1 MPDKNQ
7 NSSASHA
14 QNSSASHAQKLG
26 VVIVGHVDHGKST
39 LIGRLLFDTNS
50 FMEGKYEEIKR
61 SCERRNVPFEW
72 SFLLDAFQAERDQ
85 AITIDTTQIWFKS
98 DKRPYMIIDAP
109 GHREFLKNMIS
120 GAAFADAAILVVD
133 AKEGVR
139 EQTKR
144 HAYLLHL
151 LGLKQIVV
159 VINKMDAVDYSAA
172 RFGEVSAE
180 ITAYLKGIGV
190 TPHSI
195 IPIAARHG
203 ENIAK
208 RSDQMDWYQGRIL
221 LDTLDT
227 FDPIL
232 PAVERPLRFPVQDVY
247 RFDEIR
253 YIVGRLESGIIRKG
267 DQLTFSPS
275 NRTAKVVSVEKWAS
289 KNEILEARAG
299 ESIGITLDQPIF
311 VARGDIASHGEK
323 APWLTNVFR
332 ANIFWL
338 GKKALK
344 VGNNYKIKLSTYEAV
359 VTVQSIDRVINT
371 DDLSK
376 TEKAEVNINE
386 MAEVTFRSREML
398 ALDPYSDN
406 DKMGRVVIIE
416 NHDVVGG
423 GIVSMEGYADQ
434 RSLLH
439 KAQDNLY
446 AVDHL
451 LPAEA
456 RYARNGH
463 KGAVVWLT
471 GLSGAGKSTL
481 AMRVEHALYNKGMQ
495 TYVLDGDNVRKGLNA
510 DLGFSPEDRAEN
522 IRRVGE
528 VAALM
533 ADAGLVC
540 ITAFISPYRSDRRR
554 ARDAAGEAFH
564 EIYVKANLDTCEK
577 RDPKGLYKKARKGEI
592 KDFTGVSAPYEEPDG
607 CELIVDTQNFDI
619 DECVESV
626 VEYILKTVRVGAALS
641 SVPAAKAKA

>member
-1 MPDKNQ
+1 MSEQ
-7 NSSASHA
+7 I
-14 QNSSASHAQKLG
+14 QKLG

-50 FMEGKYEEIKR
+50 FMEGKYEELKK

-85 AITIDTTQIWFKS
+85 AITIDTTQIWFKT

-151 LGLKQIVV
+151 LGLSQIVV
-159 VINKMDAVDYSAA
+159 VVNKMDAVDYSQD
-172 RFGEVSAE
+172 RFNEVSTE
-180 ITAYLKGIGV
+180 ITAYLAGIGV

-203 ENIAK
+203 ENVALK
-208 RSDQMDWYQGRIL
+208 SDHMNWYQGRIL
-221 LDTLDT
+221 LETLDT
-227 FDPIL
+227 FNVLGL
-232 PAVERPLRFPVQDVY
+232 PVDRPLRFPVQDVY
-247 RFDEIR
+247 RYDEIR
-253 YIVGRLESGIIRKG
+253 YIAGRVESGVIRKG
-267 DQLTFSPS
+267 DTLTFSPS

-289 KNEILEARAG
+289 KGEITQAQAG

-311 VARGDIASHGEK
+311 VARGDIASHNEK

-338 GKKALK
+338 GKAPLKA
-344 VGNNYKIKLSTYEAV
+344 GNVYKIKLSTYEA
-359 VTVQSIDRVINT
+359 TVQVQSVDRVTNT

-376 TEKAEVNINE
+376 SEKTEVAINE

-398 ALDPYSDN
+398 ALDPYLEN
-406 DKMGRVVIIE
+406 QKLGRVVVIE

-423 GIVSMEGYADQ
+423 GIISMEGYADQ

-439 KAQDNLY
+439 KSQDNLY
-446 AVDHL
+446 TVDHL
-451 LPAEA
+451 LTTDA
-456 RYARNGH
+456 RAVRNGH
-463 KGAVVWLT
+463 KGAVIWLT

-481 AMRVEHALYNKGMQ
+481 AMRVEHALFTRGFQ
-495 TYVLDGDNVRKGLNA
+495 TYVLDGDNVRRGLNA
-510 DLGFSPEDRAEN
+510 DLGFSPEGRTEN

-533 ADAGLVC
+533 ADAGVIC
-540 ITAFISPYRSDRRR
+540 ISAFISPYRADRKR
-554 ARDAAGEAFH
+554 ARSAAGESFH
-564 EIYVKANLDTCEK
+564 EVFIKADLATCEG
-577 RDPKGLYKKARKGEI
+577 RDPKGLYKKARSGEI
-592 KDFTGVSAPYEEPDG
+592 KEFTGISAPYEEPDA
-607 CELIVDTQNFDI
+607 CELIVDTSNLDI
-619 DECVESV
+619 DDSVEMI
-626 VEYILKTVRVGAALS
+626 VEYIMKTVKVGLH
-641 SVPAAKAKA
+641 SVAAKAVNA

>member
-1 MPDKNQ
+1 MSDKI
-7 NSSASHA
+7 SSKVH
-14 QNSSASHAQKLG
+14 HAQKLG

-39 LIGRLLFDTNS
+39 LIGRLLYDTGS
-50 FMEGKYEEIKR
+50 FMEGKYEELKK

-139 EQTKR
+139 EQTRR

-151 LGLKQIVV
+151 LGLSQITVV
-159 VINKMDAVDYSAA
+159 VNKMDAVEYSAA

-180 ITAYLKGIGV
+180 ITAYLKGIGI

-195 IPIAARHG
+195 IPIAARNG
-203 ENIAK
+203 ENVAIA
-208 RSDQMDWYQGRIL
+208 STNMDWYKGRIL
-221 LDTLDT
+221 LDTLDM
-227 FDPIL
+227 FMPAL
-232 PAVERPLRFPVQDVY
+232 PPVERPLRFPVQDVY
-247 RFDEIR
+247 RYDEIR
-253 YIVGRLESGIIRKG
+253 YIVGRIEAGIIRKG
-267 DQLTFSPS
+267 DKLTFSPS
-275 NRTAKVVSVEKWAS
+275 NRAATVVSVEKWAS
-289 KNEILEARAG
+289 KNDVIEARAG

-311 VARGDIASHGEK
+311 VARGDIASHSEK

-332 ANIFWL
+332 AHLFWL
-338 GKKALK
+338 GKKPLK
-344 VGNNYKIKLSTYEAV
+344 VGNSYKIKLATYEATV
-359 VTVQSIDRVINT
+359 QVQSIDRVTNT
-371 DDLSK
+371 EDLSK
-376 TEKAEVNINE
+376 SEKSEVMINE

-398 ALDPYSDN
+398 ALDPYQDN
-406 DKMGRVVIIE
+406 QKMGRVVVLE
-416 NHDVVGG
+416 NYDVVGG

-434 RSLLH
+434 RSLLTR
-439 KAQDNLY
+439 AQDNLY

-451 LPAEA
+451 LSADA
-456 RYARNGH
+456 RSIRNGH
-463 KGAVVWLT
+463 KGAVIWLT

-481 AMRVEHALYNKGMQ
+481 AMRVEHALFAKGMQ
-495 TYVLDGDNVRKGLNA
+495 TYVLDGDNVRKGLNS

-564 EIYVKANLDTCEK
+564 EVYVKADVATCEG

-592 KDFTGVSAPYEEPDG
+592 KDFTGISAPYEAPDV
-607 CELIVDTQNFDI
+607 CELTVDTEKFDI
-619 DECVESV
+619 DDCVEMIVNYVLNVSKVSNLKV
-626 VEYILKTVRVGAALS
+626 VSA
-641 SVPAAKAKA
+641 

>member
-1 MPDKNQ
+1 MSDKTQ
-7 NSSASHA
+7 KLGV
-14 QNSSASHAQKLG
+14 SHAQKLG

-39 LIGRLLFDTNS
+39 LIGRLLYDTNS
-50 FMEGKYEEIKR
+50 FMEGKYEELKK

-98 DKRPYMIIDAP
+98 QKRPYVIIDAP

-133 AKEGVR
+133 AKEGVK

-151 LGLKQIVV
+151 LGLSQIVV
-159 VINKMDAVDYSAA
+159 VVNKMDAVEYSAA
-172 RFGEVSAE
+172 RFDEVAQE
-180 ITAYLKGIGV
+180 ITAYLKGIGI

-195 IPIAARHG
+195 IPVAARHG
-203 ENIAK
+203 ENIATPSK
-208 RSDQMDWYQGRIL
+208 NMGWYQGLIL
-221 LDTLDT
+221 LETLDMLS
-227 FDPIL
+227 PMLL
-232 PAVERPLRFPVQDVY
+232 PVERPLRFPVQDVY

-253 YIVGRLESGIIRKG
+253 YIAGRVESGIVRKG
-267 DQLTFSPS
+267 DTLTFSPS
-275 NRTAKVVSVEKWAS
+275 GRTAQVVSIEKWAS
-289 KNEILEARAG
+289 KGETLEAKAG
-299 ESIGITLDQPIF
+299 ESVGLTLDQPIF
-311 VARGDIASHGEK
+311 VARGDIASHAEK
-323 APWLTNVFR
+323 APMLTNVFR

-338 GKKALK
+338 GKKPLK
-344 VGNNYKIKLSTYEAV
+344 AGNTYTIKLSTYEAA
-359 VTVQSIDRVINT
+359 VTVQSVDRVINT

-376 TEKAEVNINE
+376 SEKAEVGTNE

-398 ALDPYSDN
+398 ALDPYADSI
-406 DKMGRVVIIE
+406 KLGRVVVVE
-416 NHDVVGG
+416 NYDVVGG

-434 RSLLH
+434 RSMLH
-439 KAQDNLY
+439 KGQDNLY

-451 LPAEA
+451 LSADA
-456 RYARNGH
+456 RTLKNGH
-463 KGAVVWLT
+463 RGAVVWLT

-481 AMRVEHALYNKGMQ
+481 AMRVEHALYNKGYQ
-495 TYVLDGDNVRKGLNA
+495 TYVLDGDNVRKGLNS
-510 DLGFSPEDRAEN
+510 DLGFSPESRAEN

-554 ARDAAGEAFH
+554 AREAAGEKFH
-564 EIYVKANLDTCEK
+564 EVYVSANLETCEG

-592 KDFTGVSAPYEEPDG
+592 KDFTGVSAPYEAPES
-607 CELIVDTQNFDI
+607 CELVVDTEKMSI
-619 DECVESV
+619 DDCVAMI
-626 VEYILKTVRVGAALS
+626 VEYIGKTVRAEIQKGDALR
-641 SVPAAKAKA
+641 VVA